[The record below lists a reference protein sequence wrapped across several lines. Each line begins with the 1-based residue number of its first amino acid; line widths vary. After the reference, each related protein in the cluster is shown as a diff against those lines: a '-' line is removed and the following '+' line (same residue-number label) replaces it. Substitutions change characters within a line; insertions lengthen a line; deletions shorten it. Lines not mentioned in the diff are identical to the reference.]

1 MVIGAGSIEDG
12 QTRCMVT
19 SRSPP
24 QMPSSWRQ
32 KLGWGEK
39 GGGAAALSVLA
50 GGGGLHSFVATA
62 LESLGYPL
70 TGTKP

>member
-1 MVIGAGSIEDG
+1 MYDDI
-12 QTRCMVT
+12 QVT
-19 SRSPP
+19 STNAVV
-24 QMPSSWRQ
+24 METEVE
-32 KLGWGEK
+32 GGERK
-39 GGGAAALSVLA
+39 GEGQALSVLA

>member
-12 QTRCMVT
+12 QTRCMMT

-24 QMPSSWRQ
+24 RVPSSWRQ
-32 KLGWGEK
+32 KLGLGRER
-39 GGGAAALSVLA
+39 GGATARPVLA
-50 GGGGLHSFVATA
+50 GGGGLHSSVVTA